1 MTMKGSIEERTV
13 FAIAPQGTGDGV
25 PLVVLGIPLGAWK
38 YIREGKTNTFDLTKG
53 PMPIPVKIMI
63 FGGMNHAEVKAILE
77 KYAFAQGAQGILDET
92 RGDFRIDAAPQF
104 KLIDAAM
111 RLRDLLIVYGDTA
124 HDTALAVPDGV
135 DSKAFTDAFRALD
148 EAITAEA
155 KEAEK

>member
-77 KYAFAQGAQGILDET
+77 KYAFCAGRAGASRMKRAATSRHRCGAAVQAD
-92 RGDFRIDAAPQF
+92 RCRDAAARSA
-104 KLIDAAM
+104 D
-111 RLRDLLIVYGDTA
+111 RLRRY
-124 HDTALAVPDGV
+124 
-135 DSKAFTDAFRALD
+135 RA
-148 EAITAEA
+148 
-155 KEAEK
+155 